1 MFKTEIDSRDAAVVC
16 VARCV
21 VLAIEDDEMLSR
33 VSSTLS
39 REHHQV
45 VELEDGA
52 ELVDYFEL
60 RARLPRRISRPDA
73 VVAQLELPGVSG
85 LSVLLGRRSVGDGI
99 PFAFF
104 VDGTEGSAEL
114 HAAHQASASLLAF
127 PRDLPRL
134 SQLLF
139 PPPVAP
145 RRRS

>member
-1 MFKTEIDSRDAAVVC
+1 MFKTESDSREAAVVS
-16 VARCV
+16 VPRCV

-33 VSSTLS
+33 VSSTLA

-45 VELEDGA
+45 IELEDGA

-60 RARLPRRISRPDA
+60 RARLPRRINRPDA

-85 LSVLLGRRSVGDGI
+85 LSVLLSRRSVGDAT
-99 PFAFF
+99 PFVFF

-114 HAAHQASASLLAF
+114 HSARQASATLLAF
-127 PRDLPRL
+127 PRDLSRL
-134 SQLLF
+134 NRLLF